1 MSLELK
7 VNTNLKV
14 SLDITRDR
22 IISNL
27 LEARGQGKFRLDD
40 KDFAVI
46 CNLVQLSFD
55 QASQNVFNNADNLVK
70 EIKREYES

>member
-22 IISNL
+22 VVANL
-27 LEARGQGKFRLDD
+27 LEARGQGKFRLEDS
-40 KDFAVI
+40 DFNAI
-46 CNLVQLSFD
+46 CNLIQLSFD
-55 QASQNVFNNADNLVK
+55 QASQNVFSNADNLVK
-70 EIKREYES
+70 EIKREYEP